1 METID
6 NIPSFQ
12 DYLSNFTTDLS
23 FLNFT
28 INIFIAGVLGYI
40 LRIVYIRFGSSLN
53 NRSLFSKNF
62 VVLTMTT
69 MFIITIVK
77 SSLALSLGLVGALSI
92 VRFRAAIKEPEELS
106 YLFIAIA
113 IGLALGANQIIIT
126 LIGFFAIVFIII
138 LNKLF
143 FSRDFFAK
151 NSNNVFIKLSSEV
164 SEEIDL
170 SKILAILNQ
179 YCLSVNLSRYDEA
192 NNQIEAT
199 FLVEFENYD
208 SLEKSKNTLRK
219 LDKKLNFTYIENSI

>member
-164 SEEIDL
+164 SPTLID
-170 SKILAILNQ
+170 IMQ
-179 YCLSVNLSRYDEA
+179 P
-192 NNQIEAT
+192 
-199 FLVEFENYD
+199 
-208 SLEKSKNTLRK
+208 
-219 LDKKLNFTYIENSI
+219 